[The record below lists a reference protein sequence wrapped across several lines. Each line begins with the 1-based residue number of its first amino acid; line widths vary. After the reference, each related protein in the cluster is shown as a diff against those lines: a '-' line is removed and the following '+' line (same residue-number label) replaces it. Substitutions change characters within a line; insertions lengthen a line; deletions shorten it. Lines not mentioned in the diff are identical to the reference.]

1 MRKIQKIGHRGA
13 KGHLAEN
20 TLESIRK
27 AIDLKVDA
35 VEIDVHLCKT
45 GELVVIHD
53 FTVDRTT
60 NGEGEVSE
68 KTLDELR
75 SLLIEGKYRIP
86 LLTEVL
92 DLIEEKCRINIELK
106 GNNTAAETSRIIR
119 DYVTGR
125 SRSYSDFIVSSFQWN
140 ELFEVLKIDTNIP
153 LGVLTE
159 TNVSEAIEIGK
170 KLSAKAIHPS
180 VDIITPDNLNQAR
193 KAGFEVNVW
202 TVNDKETIQ
211 KMKDLGVD
219 GIISD
224 FPDLL

>member
-170 KLSAKAIHPS
+170 
-180 VDIITPDNLNQAR
+180 N
-193 KAGFEVNVW
+193 
-202 TVNDKETIQ
+202 
-211 KMKDLGVD
+211 
-219 GIISD
+219 
-224 FPDLL
+224 

>member
-13 KGHLAEN
+13 KGDLAEN

-27 AIDLKVDA
+27 AIDLKVDS

-140 ELFEVLKIDTNIP
+140 
-153 LGVLTE
+153 
-159 TNVSEAIEIGK
+159 
-170 KLSAKAIHPS
+170 
-180 VDIITPDNLNQAR
+180 
-193 KAGFEVNVW
+193 
-202 TVNDKETIQ
+202 
-211 KMKDLGVD
+211 
-219 GIISD
+219 
-224 FPDLL
+224 

>member
-1 MRKIQKIGHRGA
+1 
-13 KGHLAEN
+13 
-20 TLESIRK
+20 
-27 AIDLKVDA
+27 
-35 VEIDVHLCKT
+35 
-45 GELVVIHD
+45 
-53 FTVDRTT
+53 
-60 NGEGEVSE
+60 
-68 KTLDELR
+68 
-75 SLLIEGKYRIP
+75 
-86 LLTEVL
+86 
-92 DLIEEKCRINIELK
+92 NIELK